1 VKRGENS
8 FVPSITLKLKLIA
21 FFAVPQPN
29 EFYVL
34 SVGNDVT
41 W

>member
-8 FVPSITLKLKLIA
+8 FVPSIIKLKLIA
-21 FFAVPQPN
+21 FFVVPQPN